1 MSLPPA
7 DAAYLAERGIGYT
20 VTMDGPMTCVVFPGW
35 PVPPGYSRSSVDL
48 LLRLPPGFPDVPPDM
63 WWVAPALQLA
73 GGGVVEATQL
83 TEVYLGRSWQRWSR
97 HFTPGQWR
105 PGTDSLESFL
115 ARVRAEI
122 QRSAGI
128 APAVVA
134 A

>member
-7 DAAYLAERGIGYT
+7 DAAFLAERGIAHT
-20 VTMDGPMTCVVFPGW
+20 VVADGPMTCVVFTDR
-35 PVPPGYSRSSVDL
+35 PVPPGYNHSSVDL
-48 LLRLPPGFPDVPPDM
+48 LLRLPPGFPDIAPDM
-63 WWVAPALQLA
+63 WWVDPPLQLA

-105 PGTDSLESFL
+105 PGTDGLESFL
-115 ARVRAEI
+115 ARIRGEMI
-122 QRSAGI
+122 RSAGT
-128 APAVVA
+128 APGAVA